1 MGVSIV
7 ARGIAPVVAAAQ
19 AALQLVVEQSARAA
33 SFLRRTGRRT
43 GERRSRRRAWAE
55 CRCDAA
61 QAEKHSLAVTS
72 DDNVPPR

>member
-7 ARGIAPVVAAAQ
+7 ARGIAPVFAAAQ

-43 GERRSRRRAWAE
+43 GEARPCLRTRAKRTGSR
-55 CRCDAA
+55 
-61 QAEKHSLAVTS
+61 
-72 DDNVPPR
+72 P